1 MVCDLLV
8 MERFHMEFQRIFNN
22 RPEHLVFRN
31 RYLSI
36 DYTYNSTIN
45 ELLNVGLPTGKRI
58 LVDYLSKLMILIH
71 FSIIIM

>member
-31 RYLSI
+31 RYLSV
-36 DYTYNSTIN
+36 DYTYNIAIN
-45 ELLNVGLPTGKRI
+45 ELLNVGFPTEKRF
-58 LVDYLSKLMILIH
+58 LLEKSNQ
-71 FSIIIM
+71 